1 MGSQTNHVRL
11 FRTALLRLPR
21 PVRTLSPACLPVT
34 DEFLDSRDDAEA
46 VLAGVRCIATGWGQ
60 TVFGGSLESDLREVE
75 LRVRENSYCERAYSA
90 QYGIDI
96 KEYHLCAGPIDESG
110 DGRGTCVGDSG
121 GPLHCNMRDGRWY
134 LVGITSFGSGCAKP
148 GIPDVF
154 TRLTNYTQWIAN
166 TVRDYEMGITI
177 AGPTA

>member
-1 MGSQTNHVRL
+1 MCQRDNSN
-11 FRTALLRLPR
+11 
-21 PVRTLSPACLPVT
+21 
-34 DEFLDSRDDAEA
+34 FLDSP
-46 VLAGVRCIATGWGQ
+46 L
-60 TVFGGSLESDLREVE
+60 
-75 LRVRENSYCERAYSA
+75 
-90 QYGIDI
+90 
-96 KEYHLCAGPIDESG
+96 K
-110 DGRGTCVGDSG
+110 GDSG

-166 TVRDYEMGITI
+166 TVRDYEMGIAI

>member
-110 DGRGTCVGDSG
+110 DGRGTCVVSLMMSFKSCVSEITVIFLI
-121 GPLHCNMRDGRWY
+121 LH
-134 LVGITSFGSGCAKP
+134 
-148 GIPDVF
+148 
-154 TRLTNYTQWIAN
+154 
-166 TVRDYEMGITI
+166 
-177 AGPTA
+177 